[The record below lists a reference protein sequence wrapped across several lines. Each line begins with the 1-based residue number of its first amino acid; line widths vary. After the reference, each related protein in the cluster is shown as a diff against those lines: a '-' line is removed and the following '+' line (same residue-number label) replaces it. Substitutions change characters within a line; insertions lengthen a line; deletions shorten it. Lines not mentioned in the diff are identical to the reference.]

1 MRNWKSGR
9 ICNYL
14 MKGLLLCALVVG
26 GWFTAG
32 IGAKAESLTHS
43 VEFKSEESQIVQ
55 FKRADGLEQHIEVTN
70 NTQRPMK
77 VTFSHNV
84 PIRNYHTELRIGGH
98 EVASR
103 MATAVKDANV
113 LYLYPCQWVEKAC
126 EVKFTTSAPAYTD
139 ITISAEYIDQK
150 IGFKEDEIGL
160 TKDTAYEIPLSGHP
174 YSLYEGLTGTG
185 TGTDERWYKFNVA
198 DRAVIDPSFHLVNKE
213 RATYFGQNRTFIR
226 VYDSNDNQIYS
237 EASAKY
243 YGKGAWE
250 PGAKVLTR
258 GTYYVCIS
266 TSNGAYYPAIFD
278 FNLNGHDYISAEKI
292 KCSHKEVKKSQLGNI
307 KIVAETVPAN
317 SDDKIVEVYDHISG
331 KSWKHNSNKVTHSEV
346 PVYNIKAGR
355 QSWLTFKTKNGK
367 TYKTNLYVP
376 AEKFKKPKVI
386 AYHNYAKV
394 TVGSAKMMGTNA
406 RIQIY
411 KGGKWTTVK
420 TVNYMYCPDAM
431 KIKNLK
437 PLTTYKFRTQAYANG
452 TSIIQCILYEQI
464 QVELNMNIW
473 INPNINAITPYA
485 TATFVPWE
493 MSYYNGKV
501 TVTGYVVNNR
511 IFKLKTYKVK
521 VGVGV
526 DNKIYASTT
535 KTYKNVKD
543 STIKKVKFS
552 FKSKKALD
560 FVNNSPTW
568 SVRTLKSVW

>member
-84 PIRNYHTELRIGGH
+84 PIRNYNTELRIGGH

-185 TGTDERWYKFNVA
+185 TDERGSKA
-198 DRAVIDPSFHLVNKE
+198 
-213 RATYFGQNRTFIR
+213 
-226 VYDSNDNQIYS
+226 
-237 EASAKY
+237 
-243 YGKGAWE
+243 
-250 PGAKVLTR
+250 
-258 GTYYVCIS
+258 S
-266 TSNGAYYPAIFD
+266 TSSYKVKAVC
-278 FNLNGHDYISAEKI
+278 EK
-292 KCSHKEVKKSQLGNI
+292 NT
-307 KIVAETVPAN
+307 KITKT
-317 SDDKIVEVYDHISG
+317 S
-331 KSWKHNSNKVTHSEV
+331 
-346 PVYNIKAGR
+346 KA
-355 QSWLTFKTKNGK
+355 
-367 TYKTNLYVP
+367 
-376 AEKFKKPKVI
+376 KKPVASK
-386 AYHNYAKV
+386 
-394 TVGSAKMMGTNA
+394 
-406 RIQIY
+406 Y
-411 KGGKWTTVK
+411 KRQG
-420 TVNYMYCPDAM
+420 
-431 KIKNLK
+431 
-437 PLTTYKFRTQAYANG
+437 
-452 TSIIQCILYEQI
+452 
-464 QVELNMNIW
+464 W

>member
-185 TGTDERWYKFNVA
+185 TDERWYKFNVA

-226 VYDSNDNQIYS
+226 VYDSRKICAYS
-237 EASAKY
+237 
-243 YGKGAWE
+243 
-250 PGAKVLTR
+250 
-258 GTYYVCIS
+258 
-266 TSNGAYYPAIFD
+266 
-278 FNLNGHDYISAEKI
+278 
-292 KCSHKEVKKSQLGNI
+292 
-307 KIVAETVPAN
+307 
-317 SDDKIVEVYDHISG
+317 SD
-331 KSWKHNSNKVTHSEV
+331 
-346 PVYNIKAGR
+346 
-355 QSWLTFKTKNGK
+355 
-367 TYKTNLYVP
+367 
-376 AEKFKKPKVI
+376 
-386 AYHNYAKV
+386 
-394 TVGSAKMMGTNA
+394 
-406 RIQIY
+406 
-411 KGGKWTTVK
+411 
-420 TVNYMYCPDAM
+420 
-431 KIKNLK
+431 
-437 PLTTYKFRTQAYANG
+437 
-452 TSIIQCILYEQI
+452 
-464 QVELNMNIW
+464 
-473 INPNINAITPYA
+473 
-485 TATFVPWE
+485 
-493 MSYYNGKV
+493 
-501 TVTGYVVNNR
+501 
-511 IFKLKTYKVK
+511 
-521 VGVGV
+521 
-526 DNKIYASTT
+526 
-535 KTYKNVKD
+535 
-543 STIKKVKFS
+543 
-552 FKSKKALD
+552 
-560 FVNNSPTW
+560 
-568 SVRTLKSVW
+568 